1 METVYKQLCRFHEI
15 RFTTND
21 QRSHSLMCNPT
32 RPRRTDMFSSNEMMQ
47 GTSGILES
55 PRAVRRIS
63 YECARFFPSHIG
75 FLVIFFVQRG
85 NGRQMI
91 PGNCKSG
98 QLPG

>member
-1 METVYKQLCRFHEI
+1 
-15 RFTTND
+15 
-21 QRSHSLMCNPT
+21 
-32 RPRRTDMFSSNEMMQ
+32 MFSSNEMMQ
-47 GTSGILES
+47 GTSGILGS

-75 FLVIFFVQRG
+75 FLVIFLFSGG

-98 QLPG
+98 QLPGIPASCIVVLDREAVQQVCSGKLE